1 MFSESITNF
10 DFSILYW
17 IQENI
22 RTPFMDNVAVILDHA
37 FYAGALWIVLGIVL
51 LFFKKTRIA
60 GAALLFSM
68 WIALLVG
75 EWGLKNIICRE
86 RPCVLDPTI
95 SLALTPPSSFS
106 CPSGHTGSSFAAAGG
121 LFAFNKKL
129 GIPAL
134 VVALMVGLSR
144 MYLFVHFPTD
154 VLLGAVVGLLSALAV
169 YYIFRLLDVDR
180 RLQGAEKSLTIYM

>member
-1 MFSESITNF
+1 MLAENITSF

-22 RTPFMDNVAVILDHA
+22 RTPFMDVVGIFLDHA
-37 FYAGALWIVLGIVL
+37 FYAGALWIVLAIVL
-51 LFFKKTRIA
+51 LMFRKNRTA
-60 GAALLFSM
+60 GAAMLGAML
-68 WIALLVG
+68 IALLVG

-86 RPCVLDPTI
+86 RPCVIDPTI
-95 SLALTPPSSFS
+95 SLAITPPSSFS

-134 VVALMVGLSR
+134 VVALLVGLSR

-154 VLLGAVVGLLSALAV
+154 VLAGAVLGLLSAFAV
-169 YYIFRLLDVDR
+169 YLLFRKFDVDR
-180 RLQGAEKSLTIYM
+180 RLQGAEKV